1 VVLRPNGERVF
12 LERGGTILGILE
24 NADYEEDHVVLRPG
38 DRVVLYTDGIS
49 EAANSS
55 GEQFGEQRLCEVVHA
70 MPRDLSARA
79 LAERLLVA
87 LREFLGDVEPQ
98 DDMTL
103 LVVRV
108 LEPAAVRAD
117 GTVVP
122 EEVAAR

>member
-1 VVLRPNGERVF
+1 VN
-12 LERGGTILGILE
+12 
-24 NADYEEDHVVLRPG
+24 YEEDQVALRPG

-49 EAANSS
+49 EAANVD

-70 MPRDLSARA
+70 MPRDLSARE

-108 LEPAAVRAD
+108 LEPKAVEIERVPVPEAVAVR
-117 GTVVP
+117 
-122 EEVAAR
+122 